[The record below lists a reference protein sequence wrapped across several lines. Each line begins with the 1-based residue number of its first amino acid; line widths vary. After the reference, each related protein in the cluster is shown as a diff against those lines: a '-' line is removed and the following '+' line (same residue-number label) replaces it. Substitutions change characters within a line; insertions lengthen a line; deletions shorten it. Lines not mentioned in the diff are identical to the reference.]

1 VGSNGLAVVSS
12 HLDLSPEVDKSDCLG
27 RHQSLL
33 GVLLQ

>member
-27 RHQSLL
+27 RHHGLL
-33 GVLLQ
+33 GVLV